1 MLTLGQLIN
10 LGKTADIDIFDGL
23 TLPEGSPLDRDTL
36 INTIIEKCGLNIPMY
51 ADPFV
56 MASAITLWS
65 ARNQYTFEHVGKIF
79 SASYSPIEN
88 KDYYED
94 ITIERERDMTDNTTG
109 TSEKSEDLTT
119 GGTTTANENKTTAHT
134 GTDKTTEE
142 DTTSASNSS
151 SYQPFNKTET
161 DILHGETITENGT
174 IGTTSNGSSNK
185 TISGTLANDKTID
198 ENEKTGTTSHQ
209 HGNIGVST
217 FFDLQGGEY
226 KLLAEYNPY
235 TFISG
240 LFENELTLFVY

>member
-1 MLTLGQLIN
+1 MLTLGQLIK

-23 TLPEGSPLDRDTL
+23 ALPENSPLDRDTL

-109 TSEKSEDLTT
+109 TSSKTEGLIT
-119 GGTTTANENKTTAHT
+119 GGTTNVTEGKTTAHT
-134 GTDKTTEE
+134 GTDTTTDE
-142 DTTSASNSS
+142 DTTSASNAST
-151 SYQPFNKTET
+151 YQPFNKSVT
-161 DILHGETITENGT
+161 DMVHGETITENGT

-198 ENEKTGTTSHQ
+198 ENETTGTTSHQ

-226 KLLAEYNPY
+226 RLLAEYNPY